1 MKPFALKISMLLV
14 LMMAYIVSY
23 CQMDSI
29 FFHNGKEE
37 EATVRKIK
45 ESTIIFTY
53 KNEQVER
60 SVSSYAIRRIKYASG
75 REDFFTNKIEVT
87 NDSSWANIVILNN
100 KEEAE
105 GLLKL
110 TALSAHTAFINLHT
124 SHTGQVK
131 AREKILKSAA
141 QKKAIFLL
149 ITSEEETVYMTIKFW
164 GLSQHKIK
172 GIAFSY

>member
-1 MKPFALKISMLLV
+1 MKQFTLSIMMFIS
-14 LMMAYIVSY
+14 LMMLGFKSY
-23 CQMDSI
+23 CQLDSL
-29 FFHNGKEE
+29 FFHNGKVEE
-37 EATVRKIK
+37 GTVKKIK
-45 ESTIIFTY
+45 ESTISFTY
-53 KNEQVER
+53 KNEQAER
-60 SVSSYAIRRIKYASG
+60 SVSSYAIQKIKFASG
-75 REDFFTNKIEVT
+75 REDFFTDKIEVK

-105 GLLKL
+105 GLSKL
-110 TALSAHTAFINLHT
+110 STLSAHTAFINLHT

-164 GLSQHKIK
+164 GLSQHKIR
-172 GIAFSY
+172 GVIYSY